1 MPRRVWL
8 LAAGALALAFAGGP
22 LHSLDSASLPAHM
35 AEHGVLLF
43 VAPLLLA
50 LGYPILGRL
59 RFRDAGP
66 EWLAALVGLAF
77 AHAAAM
83 IVWHLPPAFDAAE
96 RSEALHVLEHVSML
110 VIAYAFWAVL
120 IAPKRSQVMTLPVL
134 FATSMAGV
142 ALGVTMM
149 LSTRPW
155 YVSPASVIGQQVGG
169 VVMWA
174 IGGTAMLVVAA
185 WELGRWLHERDV
197 A

>member
-77 AHAAAM
+77 AQLDDAAAASLTANISLSSQTM
-83 IVWHLPPAFDAAE
+83 TVVHRGKVIGRWPVSTARRGKVTPTGSWSASRAASHARAAAPWHL
-96 RSEALHVLEHVSML
+96 
-110 VIAYAFWAVL
+110 
-120 IAPKRSQVMTLPVL
+120 
-134 FATSMAGV
+134 
-142 ALGVTMM
+142 
-149 LSTRPW
+149 
-155 YVSPASVIGQQVGG
+155 GQCRLRQ
-169 VVMWA
+169 
-174 IGGTAMLVVAA
+174 
-185 WELGRWLHERDV
+185 EL
-197 A
+197 